1 MEKATEDVVGDLNL
15 ELLEDDVRQSDDNR
29 VDSVQLQSDR
39 VRVQHADARVD
50 HFNAMES
57 ELAEHEA
64 HSEVGLLVQEHFV
77 GDVVEVK
84 FNGEIF
90 LSWLLDNPESKVD
103 GSSGNHVRLSEATA
117 EVSKVLNLIF
127 ELDLLVL
134 AIGLDHAW
142 EHDVKIVGRHGEVKR
157 VGQLSLIV
165 PALAAVHVKV

>member
-1 MEKATEDVVGDLNL
+1 
-15 ELLEDDVRQSDDNR
+15 
-29 VDSVQLQSDR
+29 
-39 VRVQHADARVD
+39 
-50 HFNAMES
+50 MES

-64 HSEVGLLVQEHFV
+64 HSEVRLLVQEHFV